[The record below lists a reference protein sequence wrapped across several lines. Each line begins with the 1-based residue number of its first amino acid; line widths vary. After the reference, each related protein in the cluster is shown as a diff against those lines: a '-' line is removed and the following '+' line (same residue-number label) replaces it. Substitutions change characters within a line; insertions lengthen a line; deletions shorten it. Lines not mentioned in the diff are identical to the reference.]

1 VNPDADALGKTQNP
15 PLARACGFDSHLLI
29 SQAVGWRYD
38 SGYTRAM
45 KTAVSIPDPLF
56 EQADRMARQ
65 LGISRSQLY
74 AVAVESF
81 LKDHEQQSVTA
92 ALDRI
97 YSEEPSALGPEL
109 AQLEAA
115 HLSKN
120 EW

>member
-1 VNPDADALGKTQNP
+1 
-15 PLARACGFDSHLLI
+15 
-29 SQAVGWRYD
+29 
-38 SGYTRAM
+38 M
-45 KTAVSIPDPLF
+45 KTAISIPDPLF

-65 LGISRSQLY
+65 LGLSRSQLY

-97 YSEEPSALGPEL
+97 YSEEPSALEPVL
-109 AQLEAA
+109 ARLQAA
-115 HLSKN
+115 HLAKD